1 MKAPRPARAPHPND
15 LIVGQNIRL
24 HRIAA
29 KMAQAE
35 LGQKLGVTFQ
45 QIQKYEKGAN
55 RVGAGRLQVI
65 AEVLDVPVTVFFAGG
80 KRTRGHSPLELLS
93 ETDAFNLAEAFSK
106 IENPAIRRALVAL
119 VQNISST

>member
-1 MKAPRPARAPHPND
+1 MKAPRPSKTPHPND
-15 LIVGQNIRL
+15 VIVGQNIRL

-45 QIQKYEKGAN
+45 QVQKYEKGMN
-55 RVGAGRLQVI
+55 RVGAGRLQII
-65 AEVLDVPVTVFFAGG
+65 AEVLNIPVTAFYGGG
-80 KRTRGHSPLELLS
+80 KRVRGGHSPLELLS

-106 IENPAIRRALVAL
+106 IENPAIRHALVAL
-119 VQNISST
+119 VKSLT